1 LRPPAVAPQL
11 KRDPLGS
18 DSTLRAR
25 HASLALF
32 VIAAACRA
40 KVGDALVPPATFP
53 VRGIVADSTHGS
65 PFRGALVRASRRR
78 DRRCERVTEHAGR
91 TDSLGVFILQLP
103 SGRHYIC
110 DAVIGYV
117 SQTFLITLPA
127 DSGRLLD
134 FRLPPIPI
142 KLAPM

>member
-1 LRPPAVAPQL
+1 LRPRTLRPQL

-18 DSTLRAR
+18 HSTIRAR
-25 HASLALF
+25 HASVALL

-40 KVGDALVPPATFP
+40 KAGDALIPLATFP
-53 VRGIVADSTHGS
+53 VRGIVADSTHGF

-78 DRRCERVTEHAGR
+78 DRRCERVTDPAGR
-91 TDSLGVFILQLP
+91 TDSLGAFILQLP

-110 DAVIGYV
+110 AAVIGFV
-117 SQTFLITLPA
+117 SQTFLIALPA
-127 DSGRLLD
+127 DSGRVLD

>member
-1 LRPPAVAPQL
+1 M
-11 KRDPLGS
+11 
-18 DSTLRAR
+18 RAR

-32 VIAAACRA
+32 VIVAACRA
-40 KVGDALVPPATFP
+40 KAGDALVPLGTFP
-53 VRGIVADSTHGS
+53 VRGIVADSTYGS

-78 DRRCERVTEHAGR
+78 DRQCERVTDHAGR
-91 TDSLGVFILQLP
+91 TDSLGAFILQLP

-110 DAVIGYV
+110 AAVIGYV
-117 SQTFLITLPA
+117 SQTFFITLPA